1 MYEDD
6 KLFNANFMMLKIKII
21 KILFFQIVGNIKKWL
36 LVADEWGSC
45 VQQEQGGASLPPSL
59 ECTI

>member
-1 MYEDD
+1 
-6 KLFNANFMMLKIKII
+6 MMLKIKII

-45 VQQEQGGASLPPSL
+45 VQQEQGGAS
-59 ECTI
+59 EVCHQV